1 MKGWLLEAGKPLPEC
16 GGFLRPTRREQMVLV
31 LRNLHVRDTVED
43 DFRREAEF
51 SGQTALCAIPTQIS
65 FPGP

>member
-16 GGFLRPTRREQMVLV
+16 GGFLRPLRREQMV
-31 LRNLHVRDTVED
+31 LRNLHVRDTVKG